1 MQLIKARRAKDS
13 ASRDAEKR
21 YHAPFIQYIF
31 LTHSYDDRSARHRAA
46 DHRTSTRRSTANEE
60 RRDAARA
67 AFPGNLR

>member
-31 LTHSYDDRSARHRAA
+31 LTHSYDDRSARHRA
-46 DHRTSTRRSTANEE
+46 TVPPIIE
-60 RRDAARA
+60 RRHDDRPRTKSAATPPA
-67 AFPGNLR
+67 PPSP